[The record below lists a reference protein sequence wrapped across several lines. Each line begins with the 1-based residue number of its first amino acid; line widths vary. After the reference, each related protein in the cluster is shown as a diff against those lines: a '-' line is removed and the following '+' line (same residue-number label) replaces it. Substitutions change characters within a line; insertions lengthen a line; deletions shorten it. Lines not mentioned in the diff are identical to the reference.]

1 LDLNRGV
8 YMNNVDMLKL
18 AQDAIRTV
26 LFMSA
31 PMLVISLAVGLIVSV
46 IQAVTQIQ
54 EATLAFVPKIIA
66 VFLSLL
72 LFGPWIIKLI
82 IQFTSGLLTNINNY
96 IY

>member
-1 LDLNRGV
+1 
-8 YMNNVDMLKL
+8 MNNADMLGL
-18 AQDAIRTV
+18 AQDSVRTV
-26 LFMSA
+26 LFAAA
-31 PMLVISLAVGLIVSV
+31 PLLLISLLVGLIVSV

-72 LFGPWIIKLI
+72 IFGPWILSLI
-82 IQFTSGLLTNINNY
+82 TEFASGLLSNINLY